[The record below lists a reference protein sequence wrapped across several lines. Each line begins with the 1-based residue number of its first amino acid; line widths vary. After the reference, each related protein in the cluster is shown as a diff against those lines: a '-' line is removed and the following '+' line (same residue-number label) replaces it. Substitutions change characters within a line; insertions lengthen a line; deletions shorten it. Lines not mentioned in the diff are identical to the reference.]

1 MSRSH
6 CCQSPSTYR
15 PKPKKLPAAQTTLF
29 VQLLSHHFIIY
40 FTTCNSKII
49 IHVYV
54 LSSSTV
60 YCPASLHLPR
70 SNHATRAVSTANL
83 PVVACSGDRVQLLKC
98 R

>member
-54 LSSSTV
+54 LSVAPST
-60 YCPASLHLPR
+60 ALPR
-70 SNHATRAVSTANL
+70 CTYHAPTML
-83 PVVACSGDRVQLLKC
+83 PVPFPLLISQ
-98 R
+98 